1 MKSKIIVILFI
12 LLLLAGG
19 LGARF
24 LGPKLKTVKKE
35 TKIVTSD
42 KYANFLLEVYDTIKD
57 NYWEKI
63 TDEQLINLYLLAS
76 LKLTGKTPEI
86 KTKDRAGLATM
97 LLQILKE
104 FPAPDKKKEYSANL
118 ADIVLANLQP
128 FGRSRLYTR
137 KEEKAL
143 SDNVKNI
150 NPEINQYNVLEL
162 PKEASNSAIQKAYEE
177 KVAKLKPEATKSPE
191 AAQKLAQ
198 VEKAYQ
204 TLGDEASRKTYDLS
218 GVEPTMEYKLLRPDI
233 FYIHL
238 TKFSPTTVEELQRVS
253 EKTNDKP
260 NVSILVL
267 DLRGN
272 IGGAIDGLPWF
283 LGPFIGLDQYAY
295 QFYHQGEKTDFKT
308 KIGWLP
314 GLVKFKKVII
324 LIDENAQST
333 AEVMAS
339 VLKKYNVGVLVGST
353 TKGWGT
359 IEKVFELKTQ
369 IDPNEKYSAFMVHS
383 ITLREDGQPIE
394 GRGVEP
400 VINIKSPTWEKE
412 LYAYFHYD
420 EIASAIK
427 EVIAIK

>member
-1 MKSKIIVILFI
+1 MRKKILISLV
-12 LLLLAGG
+12 LLAVFAS
-19 LGARF
+19 LGVLAVR
-24 LGPKLKTVKKE
+24 KRIAAKTIK
-35 TKIVTSD
+35 TNNI
-42 KYANFLLEVYDTIKD
+42 YANFLLEVYDKVKE

-63 TDEQLINLYLLAS
+63 TDEQLVNLYALGTQ
-76 LKLTGKTPEI
+76 KITGKIPEL
-86 KTKDRAGLATM
+86 KTKDKAGLAKM
-97 LLQILKE
+97 LIQVLKQIREQEKGLPADWREKE
-104 FPAPDKKKEYSANL
+104 FAAGL

-150 NPEINQYNVLEL
+150 NPQINQYDVLQL
-162 PKEASNSAIQKAYEE
+162 PKEASSSAIQKAYAE
-177 KVAKLKPEATKSPE
+177 KVAELKPQATKSPE
-191 AAQKLAQ
+191 AAQKLAL

-204 TLGDEASRKTYDLS
+204 ALGDEDSRKTYDLS
-218 GVEPTMEYKLLRPDI
+218 GVEPTMEYKLIRPDI
-233 FYIHL
+233 FYLHL

-260 NVSILVL
+260 DVSILIL

-283 LGPFIGLDQYAY
+283 LGPFIGNDQYAY

-314 GLVKFKKVII
+314 GLVKFKKVVI
-324 LIDENAQST
+324 LIDENSQST

-339 VLKKYNVGVLVGST
+339 VLKKYNVGVLVGT
-353 TKGWGT
+353 KTKGWGT

-369 IDPNEKYSAFMVHS
+369 IDPNEKYSLFLVHS
-383 ITLREDGQPIE
+383 LTLREDGQPIE
-394 GRGVEP
+394 GQGVEP
-400 VINIKSPTWEKE
+400 FIDLKSPNWEKE
-412 LYAYFHYD
+412 LYTYFHYE
-420 EIASAIK
+420 EIAQVIK
-427 EVIAIK
+427 EIM